1 MYFKKIGISAFT
13 TVASLLLLAALAPQ
27 SYAQINSWN
36 TDGSA
41 AAQPPGAARSAAPQ
55 TAPLQSATTTQI
67 STVPQVAEVKAQAPQ
82 TGIYP
87 LPVCPSI
94 EDATYQAAFGF
105 NYPGANIKVFLSG
118 GFAAELKGQY
128 MNKVG
133 VGGLRLYFYNGA
145 PKKGDQLKFFWGVE
159 LDAITFKGKLSKGT
173 GVAAEAFAGT
183 EVFILKNVSLQAD
196 IGPAYINA
204 KDRATSLNSN
214 GLAFVVN
221 SGINFYF

>member
-1 MYFKKIGISAFT
+1 MNFQKNKISVIA
-13 TVASLLLLAALAPQ
+13 AAAALLLFTALA
-27 SYAQINSWN
+27 SRAAAQMNSWN

-41 AAQPPGAARSAAPQ
+41 AALPPGAAQAAAPQ
-55 TAPLQSATTTQI
+55 TVPLQASATAQLFTA
-67 STVPQVAEVKAQAPQ
+67 PQAAEVKPSAPLNS
-82 TGIYP
+82 IVP
-87 LPVCPSI
+87 APSCPSI
-94 EDATYQAAFGF
+94 YAAPYQAAFGF
-105 NYPGANIKVFLSG
+105 NYPGANIKIFLSG

-145 PKKGDQLKFFWGVE
+145 PKKGDRLKFFWGAE
-159 LDAITFKGKLSKGT
+159 FDAITFKGKLSKGI
-173 GVAAEAFAGT
+173 GLAAEAFAGT

-196 IGPAYINA
+196 IGPAYISV
-204 KDRATSLNSN
+204 KDHATALNSN